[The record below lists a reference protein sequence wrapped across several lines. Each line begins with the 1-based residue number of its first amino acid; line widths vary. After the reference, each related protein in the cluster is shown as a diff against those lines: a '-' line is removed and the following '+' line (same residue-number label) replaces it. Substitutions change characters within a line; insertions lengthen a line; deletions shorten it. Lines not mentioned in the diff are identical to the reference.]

1 MRLCISPLKV
11 TLRLNLL
18 NHVPLPRAVFLDC
31 SAGGLIGR
39 EVVLHSVTTIFANFV
54 TELEAVDFAH
64 APDRQSIP
72 VRAARGRGRRRHDPA
87 RVVVARRFV
96 CRVRNDVFGQTMR
109 TFF

>member
-1 MRLCISPLKV
+1 M
-11 TLRLNLL
+11 NLL
-18 NHVPLPRAVFLDC
+18 NHVLLPGAVFLDRGT
-31 SAGGLIGR
+31 GGLSGR
-39 EVVLHSVTTIFANFV
+39 EEVLHSVTTVLANLV
-54 TELEAVDFAH
+54 TELESVDFAH

-72 VRAARGRGRRRHDPA
+72 VRAARGRGRRRHDPT

>member
-1 MRLCISPLKV
+1 V
-11 TLRLNLL
+11 NLL
-18 NHVPLPRAVFLDC
+18 NHVLLPGAVFLDRGT
-31 SAGGLIGR
+31 GGLSGR
-39 EVVLHSVTTIFANFV
+39 EEVLHSVTTVLANLV
-54 TELEAVDFAH
+54 TELEAVNFAH